1 MSNQAAARV
10 AIAEAGYTVSDVSD
24 YLDRLRDSGVTNMF
38 GAGPYLQENF
48 GFNRADAKTVT
59 LAYVLEGLGCD

>member
-1 MSNQAAARV
+1 MNDTVERV
-10 AIAEAGYTVSDVSD
+10 ERPEIVTDGHLF
-24 YLDRLRDSGVTNMF
+24 YLDNLRESGVTNMF